1 MHNRKMLNEAIIK
14 LLDLPTK
21 KFLHSW
27 TRGDMSAASTI
38 TPEIIQNLKSTV
50 QDDNYTLFRGWK
62 FASEREVHEKLNVE
76 FSELDIGDSFK
87 LKTDKMRS
95 WSKSKA
101 VADDFSNPRFDSI
114 TGMHM
119 HDDHLDD
126 MGYKHGETLGY
137 SVLLQITVKSDSVIA
152 DLENVPPSIMQH
164 GHEES
169 EVILKPGTYTV
180 HVISASE
187 HVHVSQRHVDESAI
201 MEIVGKTLRQIKFIN
216 GDTYSFD
223 EMLEK
228 FDHMLSNEEAITM
241 AMIYGFGHDD
251 EEVLNKIEHHRIH
264 NHNDLYNSLIKYIR
278 NFIRTGEDP
287 QYLSRLY
294 KHLMKRDVSKNSFLD
309 SNFDFNW
316 EPAN

>member
-1 MHNRKMLNEAIIK
+1 MLNEAIIK
-14 LLDLPTK
+14 LSDLPTK

-27 TRGDMSAASTI
+27 TRGDMSAAFKI
-38 TPEIIQNLKSTV
+38 TPEIIENLKPTI
-50 QDDNYTLFRGWK
+50 QDTNYVLYRGWK
-62 FASEREVHEKLNVE
+62 FASVREVREKLNVE
-76 FSELDIGDSFK
+76 FSELDVGDSFK

-95 WSKSKA
+95 WSKSRD
-101 VADDFSNPRFDSI
+101 VADNFSNPRFDSI
-114 TGMHM
+114 TGIEM

-126 MGYKHGETLGY
+126 MGYRHGETLGY

-152 DLENVPPSIMQH
+152 DLENVPPSIMEH

-169 EVILKPGTYTV
+169 EVILKPGVYTV

-187 HVHVSQRHVDESAI
+187 HVHVSQKHVDEAAAV
-201 MEIVGKTLRQIKFIN
+201 EIVGKTLKKIKFVA
-216 GDTYSFD
+216 GDKFTFD

-228 FDHMLSNEEAITM
+228 FDHLLSDEEAITM
-241 AMIYGFGHDD
+241 AMIYGFGLDD

-264 NHNDLYNSLIKYIR
+264 DHNQLYNSLIKYIR

-287 QYLSRLY
+287 QYLSKTY
-294 KHLMKRDVSKNSFLD
+294 KHIMKREVTTNRFLD

-316 EPAN
+316 EPEN